1 MVLITI
7 TDKCVA
13 CNICSESC
21 PAEILVIKKIQHDGA
36 KRPKRVLR
44 VTEEELCYECRA
56 CEIVCPYGA
65 ILIDASSEHQ
75 TVYPSK

>member
-7 TDKCVA
+7 TEKCIA

-21 PAEILVIKKIQHDGA
+21 PAEILVIKKIEVKDR

-44 VTEEELCYECRA
+44 VTQEELCYECRA
-56 CEIVCPYGA
+56 CEIICPYGA
-65 ILIDASSEHQ
+65 ILIDASPEHQ
-75 TVYPSK
+75 SIYP